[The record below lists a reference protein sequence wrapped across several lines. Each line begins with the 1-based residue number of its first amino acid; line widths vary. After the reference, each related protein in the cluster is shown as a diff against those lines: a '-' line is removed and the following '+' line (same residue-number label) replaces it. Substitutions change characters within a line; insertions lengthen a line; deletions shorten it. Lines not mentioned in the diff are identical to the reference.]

1 MTRFFA
7 LSTIAACVVAGMT
20 SSCGDSE
27 PAKTSGASTGVGGG
41 LDMGGAFGDGSI
53 STGGE
58 STSTGGA
65 SGGGGTPVGGG
76 GPNAGGS
83 SAGGAS
89 SGTGGA
95 PPVPCSTDGD
105 CANPNPYCDTA
116 ARVCVRCLGDA
127 NCPNGETCNTTTHRC
142 VQCATSGDCPNS
154 SPYCDPDGRC
164 VDCLTHDNC
173 APQNPAPGSP
183 TLVCSPQHT
192 CVPGCTENSQCQA
205 PFGQARVCD
214 TTTNQCVQCVTNTDC
229 AAGGDAGRPTLCTA
243 QHTCTLGC
251 NADDDCAQNPTR
263 RHCDTATSLC
273 VQCAS
278 SADCGQQAPYC
289 FTDTGSCV
297 ACLTDAN
304 CANAGGVCNQQLHFC
319 GCTQSS
325 DCPQG
330 QQCGFN
336 GRCF

>member
-1 MTRFFA
+1 MTRFLA
-7 LSTIAACVVAGMT
+7 LSMVAACLVAGLT

-27 PAKTSGASTGVGGG
+27 PAKSNSPATGVGGG
-41 LDMGGAFGDGSI
+41 FNAGGAFGDGSV

-58 STSTGGA
+58 ATSNGGA
-65 SGGGGTPVGGG
+65 SGGGGVLVGGS
-76 GPNAGGS
+76 NAGGA

-89 SGTGGA
+89 AGTGGA
-95 PPVPCSTDGD
+95 PPVPCSADGD

-154 SPYCDPDGRC
+154 SPYCDTDGRC
-164 VDCLTHDNC
+164 VDCLTHENC
-173 APQNPAPGSP
+173 TPQNPGPGAP
-183 TLVCSPQHT
+183 TMVCNQQHT
-192 CVPGCTENSQCQA
+192 CVPGCTESSQCQA
-205 PFGQARVCD
+205 PFGQTRVCD
-214 TTTNQCVQCVTNTDC
+214 TTSYQCVQCVTSADC
-229 AAGGDAGRPTLCTA
+229 GGGGDAGRPTLCTA

-251 NADDDCAQNPTR
+251 NGDDDCAQNPTR

-289 FTDTGSCV
+289 FTDTGTCV
-297 ACLTDAN
+297 TCLTDAN
-304 CANAGGVCNQQLHFC
+304 CANSGGVCNQQFHIC
-319 GCTQSS
+319 ACTQSS
-325 DCPQG
+325 DCQQG
-330 QQCGFN
+330 QQCFN